1 MVRMERL
8 ELSRLSAL
16 TPQASVST
24 NSTTSAYSIVDAPR
38 RQLLAAGAGCCV
50 PVAGAVAGVAG
61 AGLGPVAGAGCVSGS
76 IGNWLDGSVCNGAG
90 ASAGSVSITLVGAFC
105 WLNRY
110 DRPRLDRKNSVASTA
125 VVRDRNEAE
134 PRAPNT
140 VPEAPA
146 PKPAPASAPLPR
158 CSSTRP
164 TIAA

>member
-38 RQLLAAGAGCCV
+38 RQLLPAGPGCCV

-110 DRPRLDRKNSVASTA
+110 DRPR
-125 VVRDRNEAE
+125 RDRNEAE

-164 TIAA
+164 TMAAANSTWKTT